1 MSVIGFAA
9 DEIKSIEAA
18 AREIC
23 GDHTGG
29 DHWPAFYV
37 SNHSEYAERYE
48 SRSLT
53 DAERVQLRR
62 EYAAAPARQQYT
74 PTAPADL
81 MTRLQSLLYNCE
93 EFSGDTETARR
104 KLLDCVAFEL
114 MTEGGPAVNLDTFAN
129 VQRMDFNTYR
139 MTTIDPREGAR
150 GRAYTFAKL
159 QGQPHPYEGHTT
171 TDPRE
176 LFRMVWEMRDDC
188 AADYRAQDA
197 RRMAE
202 FMALMESGH
211 SYHSAQMEMLK
222 RQLAAS

>member
-23 GDHTGG
+23 GDHVGG
-29 DHWPAFYV
+29 DHWPAFLV
-37 SNHSEYAERYE
+37 SNRNEYAERYE

-53 DAERVQLRR
+53 DTEREQLRR

-74 PTAPADL
+74 PTTPADL
-81 MTRLQSLLYNCE
+81 MTKLQSLFYNCE

-104 KLLDCVAFEL
+104 RLLDCVAFEL
-114 MTEGGPAVNLDTFAN
+114 MTEGGPAVHLDTFAS
-129 VQRMDFNTYR
+129 VQRVDFNTYR
-139 MTTIDPREGAR
+139 MTTIDPRCSVSKP
-150 GRAYTFAKL
+150 YTFARL

-202 FMALMESGH
+202 FMALIESGH
-211 SYHSAQMEMLK
+211 SYRSAQVAML
-222 RQLAAS
+222 RQQTAAR